1 MGFGTRR
8 IVCIRFRAEPSCPHF
23 ISEAGVQCAASC
35 IDAVKEAYF
44 HGRGVHGLYGDFHI
58 VDEVVGVSFG
68 KAYVPA
74 VFFVFGASHDM
85 AEGEFGDAGFPA
97 ADEVIGPGLYGP
109 VVSVAVVTQC
119 ESVPSSGDGV
129 GNALP
134 SGSFFVSVPGAVCIS
149 ADAEEVIGIEEPVY
163 SQGGVPLDA
172 FLCLPVRSRPQKGFP
187 LFVSPWLWRVP
198 RLSCPLLR
206 QGGVSWIR
214 QRS

>member
-44 HGRGVHGLYGDFHI
+44 HGGGVHGLYGDFHI

-68 KAYVPA
+68 EAYVPA

-109 VVSVAVVTQC
+109 VVSVAVVLQC
-119 ESVPSSGDGV
+119 EGVPSSGDGV
-129 GNALP
+129 GNALS
-134 SGSFFVSVPGAVCIS
+134 SGSFFRIRPG
-149 ADAEEVIGIEEPVY
+149 
-163 SQGGVPLDA
+163 
-172 FLCLPVRSRPQKGFP
+172 SRLYF
-187 LFVSPWLWRVP
+187 R
-198 RLSCPLLR
+198 
-206 QGGVSWIR
+206 
-214 QRS
+214 